1 MSLIAWFPLQGDL
14 HNQGLDTIT
23 LIKSDPTFTDDGK
36 IGKCLSSGHKATEY
50 FTPPSLVN
58 AKQLSI
64 TYWARID
71 IATTTN
77 RLDGFCWY
85 STADGTTTSYS
96 RQEFYSENTDKGTM
110 NVGIWYAGGSNSGYT
125 ISLYDWHHYALILD
139 YSTGISK
146 FYVDGELKNIRT
158 TVDTTHRLT
167 GKMRLFDT
175 NIDASECDVRVFNH
189 CLSDKEV
196 MEIAKGLVAHYEL
209 SEPLQ
214 ANDTIIYDCSG
225 YNHHGTP
232 LGTLAYSNDTAR
244 YGSSTNFD
252 GNTGGILFENFY
264 LGTVINND
272 ITYSFWIKPNN
283 ESGARSI
290 YFDSYGGHSW
300 SLEKNA
306 NDKLRLYWDGNPDET
321 CSTITIS
328 DGVWQHICITKKG
341 TDDVKVYY
349 NGVLAWT
356 STAAHNIR
364 AFPTTYRMGRDYRS
378 GDGTPYKGLMSD
390 FRIYATALSAE
401 DALGLYQT
409 AGSIDNNGNIYAYE
423 LKEG

>member
-1 MSLIAWFPLQGDL
+1 MSLVAWFPLQGDL
-14 HNQGLDTIT
+14 HNQGVEDVT
-23 LIKSDPTFTDDGK
+23 LVKANATFTNDGK
-36 IGKCLSSGHKATEY
+36 LGQCVSSNHTASDY
-50 FTPPSLVN
+50 FIIPSLVN
-58 AKQLSI
+58 GKKMSI

-77 RLDGFCWY
+77 WLDGVYWR
-85 STADGTTTSYS
+85 TTPDGTTYNAN
-96 RQEFYSENTDKGTM
+96 RQEFYNEKTDLGTM
-110 NVGIWYAGGSNSGYT
+110 NVGFWFAGNSISGYT
-125 ISLYDWHHYALILD
+125 VSLYDWHHFALIID
-139 YSTGISK
+139 YSTGYSA
-146 FYVDGELKNIRT
+146 FYVDGELKGT
-158 TVDTTHRLT
+158 KMSVDTTHSLEGRF
-167 GKMRLFDT
+167 RIFDT
-175 NIDASECDVRVFNH
+175 NIDASECDVRFYNH
-189 CLSDKEV
+189 CLSAKEV
-196 MEIAKGLVAHYEL
+196 KEISKGLVAHYKL
-209 SEPLQ
+209 TEPLRVD
-214 ANDTIIYDCSG
+214 DTTVYDCSG

-232 LGTLAYSNDTAR
+232 LGTLVYGSDTAR
-244 YGSSTNFD
+244 YDSCVSFD
-252 GNTGGILFENFY
+252 GDTAGVLFENFY

-290 YFDSYGGHSW
+290 YFGSYSGHSW

-306 NDKLRLYWDGNPDET
+306 NNNFRLYWDGNPDEI
-321 CSTITIS
+321 CSTVTIS

-356 STAAHNIR
+356 STSSHATR

-401 DALGLYQT
+401 DVLGLYKT
-409 AGSIDNNGNIYAYE
+409 ATSIDENGNMYAYE